1 MNTTFAGVGC
11 AVGLA
16 IVLASTLAVPAKAD
30 VSEGAAEAAA
40 EIIGDADAVYKT
52 TFVMQC
58 SESTWK
64 QLVDRPVLLGR
75 LWNAYGFMPTYQ
87 VEMRHDTVH
96 VEDSTGLVGDA
107 VTAELGAG
115 RRQYLINGELDH
127 WAVPFFNE
135 GTAVLTLDVQVK
147 GAGVAGTA
155 AVYLRANSGIGRVVL
170 RAARPLLVKHVANR
184 LDLNLQDAAKIFAA
198 VEEDP
203 EAVADLLGARAGEE
217 LRKVLR

>member
-1 MNTTFAGVGC
+1 MNTPFAGVC
-11 AVGLA
+11 CTVGLA
-16 IVLASTLAVPAKAD
+16 IVLAPTLAVPAKAD
-30 VSEGAAEAAA
+30 VSEGAAEMAA
-40 EIIGDADAVYKT
+40 EIIGDADAAYKT

-64 QLVDRPVLLGR
+64 QLVDRPALLGR
-75 LWNAYGFMPTYQ
+75 LWNVYGFMPTYQ

-107 VTAELGAG
+107 VTAEPGAG

-135 GTAVLTLDVQVK
+135 GTAVLTLDVLVK
-147 GAGVAGTA
+147 GEGVAGTA
-155 AVYLRANSGIGRVVL
+155 AVHLRANSGIGRVVL

-198 VEEDP
+198 VEEDS
-203 EAVADLLGARAGEE
+203 EAVADLLGGRAGEE